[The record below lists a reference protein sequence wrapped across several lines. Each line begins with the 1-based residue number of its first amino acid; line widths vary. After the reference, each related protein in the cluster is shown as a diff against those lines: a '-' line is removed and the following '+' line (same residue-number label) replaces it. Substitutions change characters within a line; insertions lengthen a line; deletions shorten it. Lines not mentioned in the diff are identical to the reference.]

1 MRTEYD
7 VIVAYT
13 LVELRTIVEEK
24 LKDSWKLNGSLQ
36 VTIYTN
42 KKGNTQKRF
51 YREIIKTIVD

>member
-7 VIVAYT
+7 VVVAYT
-13 LVELRTIVEEK
+13 LVELRSMVEEK
-24 LKDSWKLNGSLQ
+24 FKDSWELSGSLQ

-51 YREIIKTIVD
+51 SREMIKTIEE